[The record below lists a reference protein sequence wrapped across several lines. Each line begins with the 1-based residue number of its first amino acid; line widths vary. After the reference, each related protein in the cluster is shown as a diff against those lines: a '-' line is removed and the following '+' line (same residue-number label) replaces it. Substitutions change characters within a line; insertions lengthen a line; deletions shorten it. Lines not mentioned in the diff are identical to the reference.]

1 MPTLSGPG
9 GGPQQPPPAPKPPNN
24 VAPIPA
30 SDSRIP
36 GWENQQL
43 NQLYQSGQLYGVDP
57 QILAGIDQA
66 ESSGQGGSINPQ
78 GYGGFFGLGANS
90 TYPGGQSSPG
100 LLQGTS
106 QQAFDQQAQ
115 LAANDFAGLMN
126 SYGGNIYEAEQAYQQ
141 GGQNAG
147 SYATNPGEGDSV
159 FAALGLPQTIG
170 TSGYQSALG
179 GAISSG
185 LGAAGAGAALQNA
198 GGAQTIAVGGA
209 QEQLTQQ
216 EIQQQLQNSLA
227 SLGIQRTGLGQQQAY
242 QQGQYGYTQQ
252 QQALQKLQEQQAYQQ
267 QMEGLSQGA
276 AGAGTTD
283 TGSYRQGHENISLA
297 YQNALKGLG
306 IQAGQSALSNT
317 YSSQQLQNALAQLGI
332 QQTEAQQNAA
342 SGNQSAILSYANLV
356 NQTAV
361 GGISNDINATQNGL
375 NTINPF
381 LQTGFSG

>member
-252 QQALQKLQEQQAYQQ
+252 QQALQK
-267 QMEGLSQGA
+267 
-276 AGAGTTD
+276 
-283 TGSYRQGHENISLA
+283 
-297 YQNALKGLG
+297 
-306 IQAGQSALSNT
+306 
-317 YSSQQLQNALAQLGI
+317 
-332 QQTEAQQNAA
+332 
-342 SGNQSAILSYANLV
+342 
-356 NQTAV
+356 
-361 GGISNDINATQNGL
+361 
-375 NTINPF
+375 
-381 LQTGFSG
+381 

>member
-100 LLQGTS
+100 LLQ
-106 QQAFDQQAQ
+106 
-115 LAANDFAGLMN
+115 
-126 SYGGNIYEAEQAYQQ
+126 GGNIYEAEQAYQQ

-356 NQTAV
+356 NQTAL